1 MKKVFILL
9 FLCFQFY
16 SCQNKKAELKKFDAN
31 GKLIV
36 YSEEVYANM
45 WMKNRNL
52 DVTVIDT
59 FCINQKARALSD
71 IKNGKLIY
79 FGYAIDGIFKKL
91 SKKLSKY
98 GIETKEHLS
107 GCTRMGS
114 FEPYCYQIE
123 MWKEIDR
130 KYGENFIDSLSE
142 EAKKEFIIENPNV
155 KYMEDGK
162 DLREKYLPK

>member
-9 FLCFQFY
+9 FLCFLFN

-36 YSEEVYANM
+36 YNQEVYIKM
-45 WMKNRNL
+45 WMKKRKL

-59 FCINQKARALSD
+59 FCINQKARALRD
-71 IKNGKLIY
+71 IQNGKLIY
-79 FGYAIDGIFKKL
+79 FGFAIEGEFKKL

-98 GIETKEHLS
+98 GIETKEYL
-107 GCTRMGS
+107 GS
-114 FEPYCYQIE
+114 CIRWEGFTPNCYQIE

-130 KYGENFIDSLSE
+130 RYGENFIDSLSE

-155 KYMEDGK
+155 EYMEDGK